1 MLPSDLVD
9 KYEGMEGWKRLEFD
23 LAVLGEIHDQIKEST
38 EDSKNNS
45 GAAME
50 ARKPQR
56 KSRIKDDNTISGE
69 DMLAILKK
77 QGISRDKGE

>member
-1 MLPSDLVD
+1 VLPSDLVD

-38 EDSKNNS
+38 EDSKKKS

-50 ARKPQR
+50 ARKRQR
-56 KSRIKDDNTISGE
+56 KRRLEDDMISGE
-69 DMLAILKK
+69 EMLAILKK

>member
-38 EDSKNNS
+38 EDSKKQS

-50 ARKPQR
+50 ARKRQR
-56 KSRIKDDNTISGE
+56 KRRLEDDMISGE
-69 DMLAILKK
+69 EMLAILKK

>member
-1 MLPSDLVD
+1 
-9 KYEGMEGWKRLEFD
+9 
-23 LAVLGEIHDQIKEST
+23 
-38 EDSKNNS
+38 
-45 GAAME
+45 ME
-50 ARKPQR
+50 ARKRQR

>member
-1 MLPSDLVD
+1 
-9 KYEGMEGWKRLEFD
+9 MEGWKRLEFD

-50 ARKPQR
+50 ARKTQR
-56 KSRIKDDNTISGE
+56 KSRIRDDNTISGE

>member
-50 ARKPQR
+50 ARKRQR
-56 KSRIKDDNTISGE
+56 KSRIRDDNTISGE